1 MNYEPA
7 YVQAALAAASFRS
20 QICAIHFH
28 LSQADRD
35 DLYQTILLDALER
48 SCRFD
53 PAKGSASTFTGRIA
67 LNAAN
72 DFLNDL
78 KRVRDYFIAADQ
90 LAANDPD
97 FDLDTDPFDGG
108 HALWAEEDDGLIE
121 ADALCDLQSACSF
134 MTEAQQGFLHYLAVH
149 ADLPSACR
157 ATGYSTPT
165 FYRSVTEL
173 RLHLRMFGLAAA
185 A

>member
-1 MNYEPA
+1 VNYEPA
-7 YVQAALAAASFRS
+7 YVQAALAAARFRS
-20 QICAIHFH
+20 QNCAIHFH

-48 SCRFD
+48 SSRFD
-53 PAKGSASTFTGRIA
+53 PAKGSASTFAGRVA

-97 FDLDTDPFDGG
+97 FDLGTDPFDGG
-108 HALWAEEDDGLIE
+108 HALWADDNDGFFE
-121 ADALCDLQSACSF
+121 AEALCDLQSACSF
-134 MTEAQQGFLHYLAVH
+134 MTEAQQGFLNQLAVH

-165 FYRSVTEL
+165 FYRRVTEL
-173 RLHLRMFGLAAA
+173 RLHLRMFGFAAA

>member
-7 YVQAALAAASFRS
+7 YVQAALAAARFRS

-35 DLYQTILLDALER
+35 DLYQTILVDALER
-48 SCRFD
+48 SSRFD
-53 PAKGSASTFTGRIA
+53 PAKGSASTFAGRIA
-67 LNAAN
+67 LHAAN

-108 HALWAEEDDGLIE
+108 QSLSAEDNDELLK
-121 ADALCDLQSACSF
+121 ADALYDLQSACSF
-134 MTEAQQGFLHYLAVH
+134 MTEAQQGFFQQLALH

-165 FYRSVTEL
+165 FYRRVTEL